1 METCVPDIERTD
13 QEIQMQRIFKFTAGA
28 ALILTFFA
36 AFGITAEAQRR
47 SDREMR
53 DMIRILNSRFQDFS
67 YAYQNRM
74 RSNSADPDDIDRAD
88 AGVRG
93 FEQAVRAFEVNFDN
107 RRDSRTDIDNIVSS
121 ALVLNG
127 LVADQYQSQRI
138 RDDWQ
143 KVTDQIDKL
152 AAVYG
157 VTPNWY
163 SQSSYDD
170 HEKGSPSYA
179 NANYSTDGLSGVY
192 MLDAGRSDNAAEIA
206 RGLGVTGANRA
217 DLIEKLRSQPQIAI
231 SINGNEVTLA
241 TTDSP
246 ATTFIA
252 DGNDITE
259 SAGGRTVRVRAT
271 LNGDELVISSVGGNT
286 DHNVKFA
293 VVDGG
298 RGLQVTRR
306 FTTDYLYETVFADS
320 YYTKTDEVAALG
332 VDIRNSGGGVPY
344 SSNDP
349 NDVYSSN
356 TGGTQPTTTGI
367 QRTGDF
373 IVPDG
378 TIVTGRL
385 ETDIDT
391 KASQNND
398 RFRMTVTSPSEYD
411 GAVIEGYLSGIDRS
425 GRVSGRSNVTFNFQ
439 RITMPDGRAYDFAG
453 SLYGVKDQNGKTVKI
468 DEEGTAKGGSQTKET
483 IKRGGIGA
491 GIGALIGAIA
501 GGAKGAA
508 IGAIIGGGAGAGS
521 VIVMGRDDLKL
532 LKGSE
537 ITVQSSSPI
546 RPR

>member
-1 METCVPDIERTD
+1 
-13 QEIQMQRIFKFTAGA
+13 MQRTFKIISGF
-28 ALILTFFA
+28 ALIISFFA
-36 AFGITAEAQRR
+36 AFNVTVDAQRR
-47 SDREMR
+47 NDREVR
-53 DMIRILNSRFQDFS
+53 DMLRILNSRFQDFS

-74 RSNSADPDDIDRAD
+74 QSNSADPDEMDRAD
-88 AGVRG
+88 AGVRE

-107 RRDSRTDIDNIVSS
+107 RRDGRTDIDGIVSA
-121 ALVLNG
+121 ALVLND
-127 LVADQYQSQRI
+127 LVADQYQSPRI
-138 RDDWQ
+138 RDDWR

-152 AAVYG
+152 AALYG

-170 HEKGSPSYA
+170 GDGNGSPSYT
-179 NANYSTDGLSGVY
+179 NTSYDTDGLSGIY
-192 MLDAGRSDNAAEIA
+192 ALDAGRSDNASEIA
-206 RGLGVTGANRA
+206 RRLGVTGANRT
-217 DLIEKLRSQPQIAI
+217 DLIEKLRAQPQIAI
-231 SINGNEVTLA
+231 SINGSEVTLA
-241 TTDSP
+241 TTDSQ

-252 DGNDITE
+252 DGSDISE
-259 SAGGRTVRVRAT
+259 SAGGRTLRVRAT
-271 LNGDELVISSVGGNT
+271 LNGNELVISSVGGNT

-293 VVDGG
+293 LVDGG
-298 RGLQVTRR
+298 RALQVTRR
-306 FTTDYLYETVFADS
+306 FTTDYLNETVFADS
-320 YYTKTDEVAALG
+320 FYTKTDEVAALG
-332 VDIRNSGGGVPY
+332 VDIRNSGRDSVPY

-356 TGGTQPTTTGI
+356 TGNTGNTGGTPVPTAGT
-367 QRTGDF
+367 QRTGEF

-378 TIVTGRL
+378 TIITGRL

-398 RFRMTVTSPSEYD
+398 RFRMTVISPSEYD
-411 GAVIEGYLSGIDRS
+411 GAVIEGYLSDIDRS
-425 GRVSGRSNVTFNFQ
+425 GKVSGRSNVTFNFQ
-439 RITMPDGRAYDFAG
+439 RITMRDGRTYDFAG

-521 VIVMGRDDLKL
+521 VVVMGRDDLRL

-537 ITVQSSSPI
+537 ITIQSSSPI

>member
-1 METCVPDIERTD
+1 
-13 QEIQMQRIFKFTAGA
+13 MQRTFKIISGF
-28 ALILTFFA
+28 ALIISFFA
-36 AFGITAEAQRR
+36 AFNVTADAQRR
-47 SDREMR
+47 NDREVR
-53 DMIRILNSRFQDFS
+53 DMLRILNSRFQDFS

-74 RSNSADPDDIDRAD
+74 QSNSADPDEMDRAD
-88 AGVRG
+88 AGVRE

-107 RRDSRTDIDNIVSS
+107 RRDGRTDIDGIVSA
-121 ALVLNG
+121 ALVLND
-127 LVADQYQSQRI
+127 LVADQYQSPRI
-138 RDDWQ
+138 RDDWR

-152 AAVYG
+152 AALYG

-170 HEKGSPSYA
+170 GDANGSPSYT
-179 NANYSTDGLSGVY
+179 NASYDTDGLSGIY
-192 MLDAGRSDNAAEIA
+192 ALDAGRSDNASEIA
-206 RGLGVTGANRA
+206 RRLGVTGANRT
-217 DLIEKLRSQPQIAI
+217 DLIEKLRAQPQIAI
-231 SINGNEVTLA
+231 SINGSEVTLA
-241 TTDSP
+241 TTDSQ

-252 DGNDITE
+252 DGSDISE
-259 SAGGRTVRVRAT
+259 SAGGRTLRVRAT
-271 LNGDELVISSVGGNT
+271 LNGNELVISSVGGNT

-293 VVDGG
+293 LVDGG
-298 RGLQVTRR
+298 RALQVTRR
-306 FTTDYLYETVFADS
+306 FTTDYLNETVFADS
-320 YYTKTDEVAALG
+320 FYTKTDEVAALG
-332 VDIRNSGGGVPY
+332 VDIRNSGRDSVPY

-356 TGGTQPTTTGI
+356 TGNTGNTGGARVPATGT
-367 QRTGDF
+367 QRTGEF

-378 TIVTGRL
+378 TIITGRL

-398 RFRMTVTSPSEYD
+398 RFRMTVISPSEYD
-411 GAVIEGYLSGIDRS
+411 GAVIEGYLSDIDRS
-425 GRVSGRSNVTFNFQ
+425 GKVSGRSNVTFNFQ
-439 RITMPDGRAYDFAG
+439 RITMRDGRMYDFAG

-521 VIVMGRDDLKL
+521 VVVMGRDDLRL

>member
-1 METCVPDIERTD
+1 
-13 QEIQMQRIFKFTAGA
+13 MQRIFKLTAGL
-28 ALILTFFA
+28 ALILSFFA
-36 AFGITAEAQRR
+36 AFSVTAEAQRR
-47 SDREMR
+47 NDREMR

-74 RSNSADPDDIDRAD
+74 RSNSADPADMDRAD

-93 FEQAVRAFEVNFDN
+93 FEQAVRQFEVNFDN
-107 RRDSRTDIDNIVSS
+107 RRDSRSDIDEIVSS
-121 ALVLNG
+121 ALVLND
-127 LVADQYQSQRI
+127 LVSDQYQSRRI
-138 RDDWQ
+138 QDDWR
-143 KVTDQIDKL
+143 KVTNQIDKL

-163 SQSSYDD
+163 SQASNDD
-170 HEKGSPSYA
+170 YGSPTYTNASY
-179 NANYSTDGLSGVY
+179 NTDGLSGIY
-192 MLDAGRSDNAAEIA
+192 TLDAGRSDNAADIA

-246 ATTFIA
+246 ATTFTA
-252 DGNDITE
+252 DGGDITE

-293 VVDGG
+293 LIDGG

-306 FTTDYLYETVFADS
+306 FTTDYLSETVFADS

-332 VDIRNSGGGVPY
+332 VDIRNSGRGNVPY

-349 NDVYSSN
+349 DDVYSSN
-356 TGGTQPTTTGI
+356 TGTAGVPTI
-367 QRTGDF
+367 DASRTGEF

-385 ETDIDT
+385 DTDIDT

-398 RFRMTVTSPSEYD
+398 RFRMTVISPSEYD
-411 GAVIEGYLSGIDRS
+411 GAVIEGYLSDIDRS
-425 GRVSGRSNVTFNFQ
+425 GKISGRSNVTFNFQ

-521 VIVMGRDDLKL
+521 VVVMGRDDLKL